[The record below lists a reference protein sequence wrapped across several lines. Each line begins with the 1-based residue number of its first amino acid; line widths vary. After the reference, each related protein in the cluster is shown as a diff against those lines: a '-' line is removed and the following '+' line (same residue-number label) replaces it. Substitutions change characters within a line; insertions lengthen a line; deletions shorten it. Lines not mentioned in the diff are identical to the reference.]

1 MAYEISDVAQQSLDA
16 IGVEYTLGSIEDGSR
31 EAQVLLRAYRTCLR
45 QLLRAA
51 HWNMARKTIQLTLL
65 ADATGNTPNVGTLV
79 PVPWIFSYSLP
90 IDCVKARYIPA
101 NQYPINP
108 GVPTGNITPPDPTA
122 PLMTGLGAAP
132 LVGQRIIPARF
143 LVTTDSNNLPPNP
156 GYETP
161 GLSPVTQTV
170 ILTNVQYAQMV
181 YTCEQVYPSIWD
193 DLFRGAFV
201 AYLASEVALPLSK
214 DKKFGLT
221 LRDQQIKVAK
231 EKIMQ
236 ARISDGDEGFFS
248 SDIRV
253 DWMQARGVGGG
264 YGNNG
269 WGAGG
274 GPGYCW
280 GGYDS
285 CGFSDG
291 SAY

>member
-1 MAYEISDVAQQSLDA
+1 MAYEPTDVANQALDSA
-16 IGVEYTLGSIEDGSR
+16 GVDYTLGNIEDGSR
-31 EAQVLLRAYRTCLR
+31 PAQVTLRAYRTCLR

-51 HWNMARKTIQLTLL
+51 HWNFARKTVQLTLL
-65 ADATGNTPNVGTLV
+65 ADATTNTPNVGTLV
-79 PVPWIFSYSLP
+79 PTPWIYEYALP

-101 NQYPINP
+101 NQYPQNP
-108 GVPTGNITPPDPTA
+108 GVPTGNITPSDPTA
-122 PLMTGLGAAP
+122 PLMTGLGVAP

-201 AYLASEVALPLSK
+201 AYVASEIALPLAK
-214 DKKFGLT
+214 DKKMGMS
-221 LRDQQIKVAK
+221 LRNEQIKIAK
-231 EKIMQ
+231 AKIMQ
-236 ARISDGDEGFFS
+236 ARISDGDEGWFS
-248 SDIRV
+248 SDIKV
-253 DWMQARGVGGG
+253 DWMQARNTGGG
-264 YGNNG
+264 NYWNNG
-269 WGAGG
+269 GG
-274 GPGYCW
+274 NGPGMFW

-285 CGFSDG
+285 CGFADG